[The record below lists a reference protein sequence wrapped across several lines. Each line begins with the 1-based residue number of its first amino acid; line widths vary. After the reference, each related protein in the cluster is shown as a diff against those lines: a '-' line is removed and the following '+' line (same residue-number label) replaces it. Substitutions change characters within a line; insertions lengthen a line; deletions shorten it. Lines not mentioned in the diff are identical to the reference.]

1 MLRGV
6 DGCEV
11 GSLSDLGVSV
21 QIVFMRTF
29 SFSRNTSPS
38 LEAWRRG
45 LLNGMMF
52 SVFGILF
59 LQTRD
64 TRISILLMFL
74 AVVTVMARS
83 DTRWAY
89 GRLFLRDQRPDL
101 RWIAWPF
108 FAWLL
113 VMIMAWWCAPAHDS
127 DDFPNRALRFPVA
140 LCLLALAL
148 GRRPSSSWL
157 LWGMLTAALVVG
169 WYGLYSEDFFNVTRV
184 EGMGGNAVTFGNLS
198 MLLAMMLIL
207 HAALSTDMRVR
218 LRLALLVGAALA
230 LVATYESGTRSSI
243 MALAVLGALLL
254 FLRKDRFHRWLLTL
268 GAAGV
273 VFGSA
278 LVWNSPTLRDQ
289 LRLTEAQQD
298 IALTGEQ
305 NYATS
310 IGARLVMWRAA
321 WNMFQDRPI
330 TGVGPRGYRKEL
342 QKRVESGELPPIQYM
357 FGHAHSDGLHSLA
370 TAGSIGFLAYVGIIM
385 GPLLFFS
392 LALRRAG
399 DGTHVRLYAAA
410 GLLTVGAYVCFG
422 LVNVN
427 MDRPLPGLAYPLLVC
442 ALAAQ
447 LLTPWSAG
455 LPARD

>member
-1 MLRGV
+1 
-6 DGCEV
+6 
-11 GSLSDLGVSV
+11 
-21 QIVFMRTF
+21 MRTVPLP
-29 SFSRNTSPS
+29 RKTSTV
-38 LEAWRRG
+38 LNIWRRG
-45 LLNGMMF
+45 LLNGTMF

-64 TRISILLMFL
+64 TRISLLLMLL
-74 AVVTVMARS
+74 AVVTVIARS
-83 DTRWAY
+83 DTRRAY
-89 GRLFLRDQRPDL
+89 GRLFLGGQSPDL

-108 FAWLL
+108 CAWLL
-113 VMIMAWWCAPAHDS
+113 VMILAWWCAPSHDS
-127 DDFPNRALRFPVA
+127 DDFPNRALRFPAA

-148 GRRPSSSWL
+148 ALGRRPCSRWL
-157 LWGMLTAALVVG
+157 LLGMLTAAVVAG
-169 WYGLYSEDFFNVTRV
+169 WYGLYGEPLFNVTRV

-207 HAALSTDMRVR
+207 FAALSTNMQVH
-218 LRLALLVGAALA
+218 LRLGLLVGSALA

-243 MALAVLGALLL
+243 MALAALGALLL
-254 FLRKDRFHRWLLTL
+254 FLRKDRFHRWLLAFGGAGIVL
-268 GAAGV
+268 GG
-273 VFGSA
+273 A
-278 LVWNSPTLRDQ
+278 LVWNSPALQDQ

-298 IALTGEQ
+298 IALTDEK

-310 IGARLVMWRAA
+310 IGARFVMWSAA
-321 WNMFQDRPI
+321 WKMFQDQPV

-342 QKRVESGELPPIQYM
+342 QKMVESGELPRIQHMY
-357 FGHAHSDGLHSLA
+357 GHAHSDALHSLA
-370 TAGSIGFLAYVGIIM
+370 TAGSIGFLAYLGIVI
-385 GPLLFFS
+385 GPLMFFS

-399 DGTHVRLYAAA
+399 HDSHVRLYAAA

-427 MDRPLPGLAYPLLVC
+427 MDRPLPGLAYPLLIC

>member
-1 MLRGV
+1 MA
-6 DGCEV
+6 
-11 GSLSDLGVSV
+11 
-21 QIVFMRTF
+21 FMRTF
-29 SFSRNTSPS
+29 SFPWKTATS
-38 LEAWRRG
+38 LEIWSRC

-64 TRISILLMFL
+64 TRISIFLMLL
-74 AVVTVMARS
+74 AVVTVLAHS
-83 DTRWAY
+83 DTRSAY
-89 GRLFLRDQRPDL
+89 GRLFLRGQLPDL

-108 FAWLL
+108 LAWLL
-113 VMIMAWWCAPAHDS
+113 VMILAWWCAPSHDS

-148 GRRPSSSWL
+148 GRRPSSRWL
-157 LWGMLTAALVVG
+157 LWGMLTASAVTG
-169 WYGLYSEDFFNVTRV
+169 WYGLYGERLFNVTRV

-198 MLLAMMLIL
+198 MLLGMMLIL
-207 HAALSTDMRVR
+207 FAALSSSMRAH
-218 LRLALLVGAALA
+218 LRLGLLVGAALA

-268 GAAGV
+268 GGAGI

-278 LVWNSPTLRDQ
+278 LVWNSPALQDQ
-289 LRLTEAQQD
+289 LRLTEAQRD
-298 IALTGEQ
+298 IALTDER

-310 IGARLVMWRAA
+310 IGARFVMWRAA
-321 WNMFQDRPI
+321 WDMFEDRPI

-342 QKRVESGELPPIQYM
+342 QKMVESGEVPPIQHMY
-357 FGHAHSDGLHSLA
+357 GHAHSDALHSLA
-370 TAGSIGFLAYVGIIM
+370 TAGAIGFLGYAGIII
-385 GPLLFFS
+385 GPLLFFGF
-392 LALRRAG
+392 ALRRAG
-399 DGTHVRLYAAA
+399 HDSHARLYAAA

-455 LPARD
+455 LKARD